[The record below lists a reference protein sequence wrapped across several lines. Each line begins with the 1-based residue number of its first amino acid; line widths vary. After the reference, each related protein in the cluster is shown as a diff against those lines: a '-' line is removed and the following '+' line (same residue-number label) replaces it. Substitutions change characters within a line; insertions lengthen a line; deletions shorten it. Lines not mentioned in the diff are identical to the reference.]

1 MASKRVGWFAH
12 RAILFFL
19 VAACTFAGFATR
31 AADGIGEITR
41 LRGEARIYRLDR
53 EESVSVGASLI
64 VGDRLATGSGA
75 RAQITFSDGSI
86 VHLGENTTLT
96 VERYAANPT
105 TGSRQVL
112 LSVAAGLV
120 DAVATKSGNGNFN
133 YAIRSPDGVSA
144 VRGTHWSLDVQANQT
159 TVFVHEGSVAV
170 ESIKGNRILLKDG
183 QSVTISRAHG
193 MGKNV
198 PVPPAT
204 LEKLLEDTAIP
215 DDATTPAVTPEKEAP
230 NGSPWIRKPSSDRNS
245 GDHNGGG
252 SRGGG
257 GSGGGGGGGT
267 GTG

>member
-31 AADGIGEITR
+31 AADGVGEITR
-41 LRGEARIYRLDR
+41 LRGEARIFRLDR
-53 EESVSVGASLI
+53 EESVSVGTSLI
-64 VGDRLATGSGA
+64 VGDRLATGRGA

-112 LSVAAGLV
+112 LSVAAGIV

-144 VRGTHWSLDVQANQT
+144 VRGTHWSLDVQSDQT
-159 TVFVHEGSVAV
+159 TVFVHEGSVGV
-170 ESIKGNRILLKDG
+170 ESLSGNRIILGTG
-183 QSVTISRAHG
+183 QSVTISRARG
-193 MGKNV
+193 TGATA

-215 DDATTPAVTPEKEAP
+215 DDAVAPAVTPEKETP
-230 NGSPWIRKPSSDRNS
+230 KTTPWRKPNSDRNS

-252 SRGGG
+252 NSGGG
-257 GSGGGGGGGT
+257 GGGGGGGT